1 MAIYLDVP
9 GIVATPTLNKV
20 RREERLHRDMPQRQ
34 RFVNPKPIRKKT
46 SDAPVSF
53 TSSTGDLEIDVSD
66 RNETTEQRF
75 DFTA

>member
-9 GIVATPTLNKV
+9 GIVATPTLDKV

-34 RFVNPKPIRKKT
+34 RFVKPESIRKKT
-46 SDAPVSF
+46 SDTFVSAT
-53 TSSTGDLEIDVSD
+53 TSIEDLEIDVSD
-66 RNETTEQRF
+66 RNETNEQHF